1 MLDMFVDL
9 PYPRCAMSVQIFSF
23 YNNKGGVGKTTLC
36 TNIASLYAEKNPET
50 QVLVVDMC
58 PQANTSQFFLGGG
71 QIGHARN
78 QEIQAHATRK
88 NIVGF
93 VDWLLKGNA
102 GFASTKSPFGIQVAP
117 HNEQIP
123 ENVYL
128 IAGDSFLEAL
138 SLALNYAVINP
149 ANLSA
154 WKEYMTALRRL
165 SELEHN
171 DGEYEDLAVFVDYNP
186 SFSIYT
192 QMALLSS
199 DFLFVPMMADY
210 SSAEGISSLF
220 TMLYGLYP
228 TSALERY
235 AQNILTFRSQVDR
248 FGLKLPRI
256 WEFVFNNYTTNR
268 GVATAYESIRGELAR
283 MCYGHYNRHKNL
295 FAETDMG
302 TSTISDWEE
311 VFMSQVKDFHTAGK
325 ISSSLGIPM
334 YKLPERTRYVMPDKT
349 AVSIKEERYSEALNE
364 IELIVDRI
372 P

>member
-1 MLDMFVDL
+1 
-9 PYPRCAMSVQIFSF
+9 MSVQVFSF

-36 TNIASLYAEKNPET
+36 TNVAARYAEQNPAT

-71 QIGHARN
+71 QIGHGKN

-93 VDWLLKGNA
+93 VDWLLKGNT
-102 GFASTKSPFGIQVAP
+102 GFSSVKSRFGIRVAP
-117 HNEQIP
+117 HNEHIP
-123 ENVYL
+123 ENIYL
-128 IAGDSFLEAL
+128 IAGDSFLESL

-149 ANLSA
+149 ANISA

-165 SELEHN
+165 SELEQIEE
-171 DGEYEDLAVFVDYNP
+171 EYEDLVVFIDCNP

-199 DFLFVPMMADY
+199 DYLFVPMMADY

-220 TMLYGLYP
+220 TMLYGVYP
-228 TSALERY
+228 TSALEKY
-235 AQNILTFRSQVDR
+235 AQNILTFKSQVER
-248 FGLKLPRI
+248 FKLDLPQI

-268 GVATAYESIRGELAR
+268 GVATAYESIRSDLAQ
-283 MCYGHYNRHKNL
+283 MCYDHYSRHKKL
-295 FAETDMG
+295 FA
-302 TSTISDWEE
+302 TSHNPVHNLTEWEH
-311 VFMSQVKDFHTAGK
+311 VYMSQVKDFHTAGK

-334 YKLPERTRYVMPDKT
+334 YKLPERTSYTMPDNT
-349 AVSIKEERYSEALNE
+349 RVIVKEERYREALDEIDAIVNE
-364 IELIVDRI
+364 I